1 MTRGKEIENRPCAM
15 LTFECQINEEMCFL
29 FLFFSSVLNYT
40 GGGGNSSLNTPVVP
54 LQTPGLSGLY
64 QSSYSGHGGVG
75 GGGAQG
81 QPDFNLPSDM
91 VLTSLHAVHAGW
103 GAAPSTNSGNS
114 NSSSSSG
121 GIVHHTGH
129 LSNNIHL
136 G

>member
-1 MTRGKEIENRPCAM
+1 M
-15 LTFECQINEEMCFL
+15 L
-29 FLFFSSVLNYT
+29 SGGG

-54 LQTPGLSGLY
+54 LQTAGLSGLY
-64 QSSYSGHGGVG
+64 QSSYSGHGGV
-75 GGGAQG
+75 GAQG

-91 VLTSLHAVHAGW
+91 VLTSLHAVHSGW
-103 GAAPSTNSGNS
+103 GAAPPTGSGNS

-129 LSNNIHL
+129 LSNNLHL

>member
-15 LTFECQINEEMCFL
+15 LTSECQINEEMCFL

-81 QPDFNLPSDM
+81 QPDFTLICKNGRNTVVADKRKNATSFQLAILPILLS
-91 VLTSLHAVHAGW
+91 HIFAYFIF
-103 GAAPSTNSGNS
+103 
-114 NSSSSSG
+114 
-121 GIVHHTGH
+121 IV
-129 LSNNIHL
+129 
-136 G
+136 